1 MHTSHNAASRPQKKR
16 KRKVWLDTHGQNGL
30 TVNMII
36 FAVVVTAGSDVKATL
51 SDVVI
56 VIVALM
62 GFNGCI
68 YDKELGC
75 GLKRKGPQSILAST
89 KL

>member
-1 MHTSHNAASRPQKKR
+1 M
-16 KRKVWLDTHGQNGL
+16 WLNTHGQNGL
-30 TVNMII
+30 TVSIVV
-36 FAVVVTAGSDVKATL
+36 FALVVTAGCVVKATS

-56 VIVALM
+56 VIVMLM

-68 YDKELGC
+68 YDKDLGR
-75 GLKRKGPQSILAST
+75 GLKSKCPKVFLL